1 MELSIR
7 YNECNKLRSINCF
20 EKIVLKVSGYWREW
34 TFHCFKRM
42 QYDLSLQLK
51 NGLLVNNAR
60 RGNVNT
66 LNNCCLVDKQIRWL
80 DFLTLCETGLS
91 AVSLIKLI
99 MSKTKFTIN
108 SNGSVKVE
116 GDFEIVDTNGSV
128 YGLQGRTIVSLCRCG
143 RSSNKPFCD
152 GSHKEHFE
160 HDAKAFDLP
169 PKKV

>member
-1 MELSIR
+1 MLISTVHWRTKGYQIQR
-7 YNECNKLRSINCF
+7 NDLLPLDSIN
-20 EKIVLKVSGYWREW
+20 
-34 TFHCFKRM
+34 H
-42 QYDLSLQLK
+42 DL
-51 NGLLVNNAR
+51 
-60 RGNVNT
+60 NVNT
-66 LNNCCLVDKQIRWL
+66 LDKCRSFWL
-80 DFLTLCETGLS
+80 ITNSDVWIFLPCVKQRCSCVFKKFT
-91 AVSLIKLI
+91 

-116 GDFEIVDTNGSV
+116 GDFEIVDTYGNV